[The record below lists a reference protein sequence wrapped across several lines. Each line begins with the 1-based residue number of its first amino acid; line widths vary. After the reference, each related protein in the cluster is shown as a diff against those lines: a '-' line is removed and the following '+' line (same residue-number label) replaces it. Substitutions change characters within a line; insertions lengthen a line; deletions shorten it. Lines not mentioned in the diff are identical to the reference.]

1 MAIVISK
8 IAQVSKPI
16 SRPLSKP
23 SYGLPVIVFLLAMIA
38 TMLIFTSL

>member
-16 SRPLSKP
+16 SKPLSMP
-23 SYGLPVIVFLLAMIA
+23 SYVLPIMVFLLAMIA